1 MSDQFKYARF
11 KRWVRIATLIFF
23 FIVMA
28 YAYYHFKQKQKSERK
43 TGYRIST
50 SFLPARISPK

>member
-11 KRWVRIATLIFF
+11 KKWVRIATLIFF

-28 YAYYHFKQKQKSERK
+28 YAYYYFKQKSEGK

-50 SFLPARISPK
+50 SLLPFRISPK